1 MTEFDRELRRLGVR
15 IREEATAYLQD
26 CKRGDE
32 YNPQVCAL
40 LDEAK
45 TERLSGNLLG
55 AIGTE
60 ARARDVACDVVI
72 DRMWGRNA

>member
-15 IREEATAYLQD
+15 IRAEATAYIEE

-40 LDEAK
+40 LADAK
-45 TERLSGNLLG
+45 TERLSGDLLG
-55 AIGTE
+55 SIGTE
-60 ARARDVACDVVI
+60 ARAREAACDVVI
-72 DRMWGRNA
+72 DKLWSRNA